1 MSAKFASNPAC
12 EGKKFYVEVTGIQH
26 GSEQDFEFYD
36 LTDMSQQ
43 SALENKKLIDPEL
56 DDTTVYSWDWCDE
69 SENRNVWLKIEAED
83 GPIKLPLF
91 QGVTAIS
98 RKQDEQDYLVHSVLP
113 LTLLPTYQ
121 DEVSYEDRLAP
132 IRAGFIYI
140 FYNNKAWREVN
151 VHPEDDGNMS
161 LRDIHLYRYRT
172 GKDKP
177 FKDEERV
184 ATGLPLKELWI
195 PAKDNNQGARVHIA
209 FSESQWSSQY
219 LNYLEENVNELT
231 QRAIA
236 FHKLNIEGD
245 IDVLRTKDLPEMR
258 VREPDL
264 EFFLAEPSKL
274 NRDLSGNWV
283 KKTYQEIKDEITSAN
298 ADGSRALDILKYNK
312 PFQYEYGVKQSVLKE
327 ILTPDL
333 NTENT
338 WSTSQSND
346 FLEDAKQRQ
355 LRAIVLDDPL
365 FDLRH
370 HTFLTLFAMG
380 YLQQVYVDMS
390 TQKYYQCA
398 ELVQKMVMPKSFGE
412 QGNPFYEHKDD
423 IDQYLGGRFHRTL
436 RTLERQ
442 ICCRD
447 TKLLQEK
454 LNNKLQDTRI
464 ARVLR
469 DISSLNDLNAA
480 AAHVII
486 GNAIGALSASVEQ
499 LDQMSNNTDIKQ
511 SQHLETVRQ
520 IISSNSNHPLHA
532 ILFPPEGT
540 ITLDESYTSPTPNNP
555 GSGFATPESLAIWAQ
570 EDFLIND
577 EKLQFMDLAFMSKA
591 NDNEEGAFNTERR
604 LANVTDGILKGYF
617 DALQAL
623 SKDLTEHA
631 KVIAFN
637 SAYAPVLGLMKAT
650 NSKFF
655 GDILYTPVGGA
666 EYKGTVVG
674 VHGHG
679 LSYGL
684 STTDRD
690 YIKTRNKK
698 TPMGRLYDKS
708 GKLFASTGRNAFK
721 SSDLITGVRA
731 DTGPKL
737 PLKVVVVSEN
747 NAITNA
753 LNQANTRRTLE
764 DLNKSGLTAS
774 NAYEKFRVPYFI
786 VVIEMI
792 NLKNNYIHVERMF
805 SKERSAYAF
814 LSSISAVTD
823 LGVALVHASNL
834 YTKNASW
841 LATNSQKMILSVPD
855 KVVELLT
862 FRQGT
867 VRLISNLSSLGVVSI
882 GAGLLTAG
890 IAAWDTF
897 KLAKNN
903 DIDAS
908 IAMGMVATG
917 TLVTTIATGLFTT
930 SAPVLFGMGPIAWLG
945 IGVAVTGLAL
955 YTFFKDSPMEIWLKN
970 GPFGADPSSNYNHLQ
985 DPKVA
990 FNRFISLLFNLSI
1003 KSYRIEAET
1012 SFSKEI
1018 TNRFKAQGVTH
1029 VVYLNTN
1036 LASLLNINAIDI
1048 HFHARQAIQRVT
1060 ETISR
1065 TSVYGPDIET
1075 NVINQSKHDLAV
1087 IHQED
1092 VEGGCAYFIQHNLT
1106 IPESYSEYSVW
1117 KNRSYTYK
1125 FLPVLVIRARLQV
1138 EELYLPA
1145 LPLEKQD
1152 EPSVPTA
1159 NPDFTEEDK
1168 RWIKMVIPASS

>member
-69 SENRNVWLKIEAED
+69 NESRNVWLKIEAED

-91 QGVTAIS
+91 QDVTAIS

-121 DEVSYEDRLAP
+121 ESSSYDERLAP

-140 FYNNKAWREVN
+140 FYNHKAWREVH

-161 LRDIHLYRYRT
+161 LRDVHLFKYRT

-177 FKDEERV
+177 FIDEKRI

-195 PAKDNNQGARVHIA
+195 PAKDNNHGVKIHIA

-219 LNYLEENVNELT
+219 LNYLEENLDELT

-236 FHKLNIEGD
+236 FHKLNIDGE
-245 IDVLRTKDLPEMR
+245 IDVLRTKDLPDMR

-264 EFFLAEPSKL
+264 ELFLAEPSKL
-274 NRDLSGNWV
+274 NRDLSGDWV
-283 KKTYQEIKDEITSAN
+283 KNTYQEIKEEISSAN
-298 ADGSRALDILKYNK
+298 TDGDRALDILKYNK
-312 PFQYEYGVKQSVLKE
+312 PYQYEYGIKQSVLKE

-333 NTENT
+333 KTENT

-346 FLEDAKQRQ
+346 FLEDAKQRY

-370 HTFLTLFAMG
+370 HTFLTLFGMG

-390 TQKYYQCA
+390 NQKYYQCA
-398 ELVQKMVMPKSFGE
+398 ELVQKMVMPESFGE
-412 QGNPFYEHKDD
+412 QENPFYEHKDD
-423 IDQYLGGRFHRTL
+423 IDKYLGGRFHRTL

-447 TKLLQEK
+447 TKILQEK

-469 DISSLNDLNAA
+469 DISSLNDANAA
-480 AAHVII
+480 AAHVIV
-486 GNAIGALSASVEQ
+486 GNAIGALSTSVDQ
-499 LDQMSNNTDIKQ
+499 LDQMSNTTDIEQ
-511 SQHLETVRQ
+511 SQHLETVKQ

-540 ITLDESYTSPTPNNP
+540 VTLDGNYTSPTPNNP

-570 EDFLIND
+570 EDFLIDD

-623 SKDLTEHA
+623 SKNLTEHA
-631 KVIAFN
+631 KVIEFN

-650 NSKFF
+650 NSKFW

-684 STTDRD
+684 SATDRD

-708 GKLFASTGRNAFK
+708 GKLIASTGKRAFK
-721 SSDLITGVRA
+721 GTDLITGYKA
-731 DTGPKL
+731 DIGPKL
-737 PLKVVVVSEN
+737 PLKVVVVSEK
-747 NAITNA
+747 NAIATA

-792 NLKNNYIHVERMF
+792 NLKINWKHVEATLT
-805 SKERSAYAF
+805 KE
-814 LSSISAVTD
+814 SSYHSIANTISAFTD
-823 LGVALVHASNL
+823 LGIAITHASNL

-841 LATNSQKMILSVPD
+841 LATNSHKTAIAFSESTVSR
-855 KVVELLT
+855 LT
-862 FRQGT
+862 FQQGK
-867 VRLISNLSSLGVVSI
+867 VRLVSNLSRLGFISI
-882 GAGLLTAG
+882 GAGILTAG

-930 SAPVLFGMGPIAWLG
+930 SAPVLFGMGPIAWIG
-945 IGVAVTGLAL
+945 IGIAVTGLAI
-955 YTFFKDSPMEIWLKN
+955 YTFFKDSPMEVWLKN
-970 GPFGADPSSNYNHLQ
+970 GPFGADPSSDYNHLQ

-990 FNRFISLLFNLSI
+990 FQRFVGLIFSLSI
-1003 KSYRIEAET
+1003 KPYQLGT
-1012 SFSKEI
+1012 QTVFSEEV
-1018 TNRFKAQGVTH
+1018 TNRLKTQGVTH
-1029 VVYLNTN
+1029 IIHLDTN
-1036 LASLLNINAIDI
+1036 LAALLNVNSMDI
-1048 HFHARQAIQRVT
+1048 EFYARQAIQQTAEVT
-1060 ETISR
+1060 SR
-1065 TSVYGPDIET
+1065 ATAYGQGPDIEKDI
-1075 NVINQSKHDLAV
+1075 INISKHDLTI
-1087 IHQED
+1087 IHQEV
-1092 VEGGCAYFIQHNLT
+1092 VEGGYAFCVQHDLS
-1106 IPESYSEYSVW
+1106 IPAPYSEYNIW
-1117 KNRSYTYK
+1117 KGRSYKYK
-1125 FLPVLVIRARLQV
+1125 FSPAFIIRARLQV
-1138 EELYLPA
+1138 EGFYLPT
-1145 LPLEKQD
+1145 PSLEKQGESIPPTDKPSFTSDD
-1152 EPSVPTA
+1152 EL
-1159 NPDFTEEDK
+1159 
-1168 RWIKMVIPASS
+1168 WIKTTLPA